1 MSSAEILPNILSV
14 KKTYHII
21 YHVVSNWIPNKSY
34 DNFNSKSLL
43 LSIEMGL
50 VNKRAPST
58 LLQCSDMLNEH
69 LIAIFASYSNI
80 KASTTNVSISEDKTK
95 KQTKTWENNNEP
107 RDVKIW
113 F

>member
-1 MSSAEILPNILSV
+1 
-14 KKTYHII
+14 
-21 YHVVSNWIPNKSY
+21 
-34 DNFNSKSLL
+34 
-43 LSIEMGL
+43 MGL

-69 LIAIFASYSNI
+69 LVAIFASNSNI

-95 KQTKTWENNNEP
+95 KTNENKREKNYEP